1 MATFT
6 ERMKGAAFLSVD
18 TYEEVESDVNATVQ
32 AATVVAL
39 GAVAAAIG
47 MSRWGLSGMIGAVIF
62 ALFGWLISAAITN
75 FIGVTLL
82 GGTATWG
89 EMLRTLGFAQTPKIL
104 LVLAIVPGVGAIVVP
119 IVGFWLLFTQFIA
132 IREALDVSNG
142 RAFFTALLATLA
154 VVIPMAMLGSI
165 LR

>member
-1 MATFT
+1 
-6 ERMKGAAFLSVD
+6 MKGAAFLSID
-18 TYEEVESDVNATVQ
+18 TYEEVESDVNATIQ

-47 MSRWGLSGMIGAVIF
+47 LSRWGLAGMMAAAVGALLAWVIT
-62 ALFGWLISAAITN
+62 AAITN

-89 EMLRTLGFAQTPKIL
+89 EMLRTLGFAQAPRIL
-104 LVLAIVPGVGAIVVP
+104 LVVAIIPGLRELVFGVVE
-119 IVGFWLLFTQFIA
+119 FWLLFTQFVA

-142 RAFFTALLATLA
+142 RAFLTALLSRLA
-154 VVIPMAMLGSI
+154 IVIPLALIFGI